1 MLEFY
6 AELKAAVRGWAL
18 ALRDRLQRTTPRERL
33 LLIGLLLG
41 ALIYAP
47 IAALDWR
54 TNQETRYIDALSD
67 RSAARLTREA
77 ARRIASRAPDQSAIE
92 DMKTWGFDA
101 HNVQIAQVYIE
112 QALVKSAEEAGL
124 TNVRITTD
132 VAVETIGAVT
142 WLGAQVQADLRW
154 TPAFA
159 FLDDLTSW
167 PEGFRVKQFQYS
179 ITPITPMM
187 ALNPNPSA
195 PLGRVQ
201 FGLAFP
207 VNLPAA
213 TPAATAPKSQASP
226 STAQNTPAA
235 NAGQMP

>member
-1 MLEFY
+1 M
-6 AELKAAVRGWAL
+6 
-18 ALRDRLQRTTPRERL
+18 RDRLQRTTPRERL
-33 LLIGLLLG
+33 LLTGLLLG

-101 HNVQIAQVYIE
+101 DNVQIAQVYIE

-142 WLGAQVQADLRW
+142 WLGAQLQADLRW

-179 ITPITPMM
+179 LAPATTFVVKKPD
-187 ALNPNPSA
+187 PSA
-195 PLGRVQ
+195 SLGRIQLV
-201 FGLAFP
+201 LAFP
-207 VNLPAA
+207 VNLTSAGEPTPPA
-213 TPAATAPKSQASP
+213 PNSAAL
-226 STAQNTPAA
+226 
-235 NAGQMP
+235 NAGQTP

>member
-1 MLEFY
+1 MNLLEFY

-18 ALRDRLQRTTPRERL
+18 ALRDRLQRTTPRERVL
-33 LLIGLLLG
+33 LMGLLLG

-47 IAALDWR
+47 VATLDWR
-54 TNQETRYIDALSD
+54 ANQETRYIDALSD

-101 HNVQIAQVYIE
+101 DNVQIAQVYIE

-132 VAVETIGAVT
+132 VAVEPIGAVT

-159 FLDDLTSW
+159 FLDQRNEIGAVL
-167 PEGFRVKQFQYS
+167 RVS
-179 ITPITPMM
+179 
-187 ALNPNPSA
+187 LRG
-195 PLGRVQ
+195 LGRLGFADMAPRPDSSNSGERSIRV
-201 FGLAFP
+201 
-207 VNLPAA
+207 A
-213 TPAATAPKSQASP
+213 TMMI
-226 STAQNTPAA
+226 AA
-235 NAGQMP
+235 NTNRIIFANCT